1 MKKPHLN
8 SLKIFS
14 VAARKLNFRLAA
26 DELNLTQG
34 AVAQQVRKLESDLG
48 VLLFT
53 RRPRGLEL
61 TEKGSDYYLSVAR
74 ALVIIDEATQKLKPE
89 ETTITLS
96 LPPSLASKWLVV
108 KLGEFSAT
116 HPSILVQTIATASL
130 TNFYTDNVDL
140 AIRQG
145 KPPFDKELNA
155 KLLFPLDLCAVRS
168 PSFKE
173 KIDNINELNDCRTH
187 TLIQDSHKL
196 WEKYFEQQELKIENR
211 IVQFNQTTLAIDAAV
226 NGQGIALA
234 PYILLENELQQGR
247 LVKLCSVPREEEVG
261 YYIVYPK
268 SKKYNPARD
277 TFINWIFLKGVT
289 KTARY
294 T

>member
-1 MKKPHLN
+1 MKTPHLN

-26 DELNLTQG
+26 AELNLTQG
-34 AVAQQVRKLESDLG
+34 AVAHQVRKLESDLG

-61 TEKGSDYYLSVAR
+61 TEKGSDYYLSVGR

-89 ETTITLS
+89 ETTITIS
-96 LPPSLASKWLVV
+96 LPHSLVSKWLVV

-116 HPSILVQTIATASL
+116 HP
-130 TNFYTDNVDL
+130 
-140 AIRQG
+140 
-145 KPPFDKELNA
+145 FDKELNT
-155 KLLFPLDLCAVRS
+155 KLLFPLDLYAVSS

-196 WEKYFEQQELKIENR
+196 WEKYFEQ
-211 IVQFNQTTLAIDAAV
+211 
-226 NGQGIALA
+226 
-234 PYILLENELQQGR
+234 
-247 LVKLCSVPREEEVG
+247 
-261 YYIVYPK
+261 
-268 SKKYNPARD
+268 
-277 TFINWIFLKGVT
+277 
-289 KTARY
+289 
-294 T
+294 